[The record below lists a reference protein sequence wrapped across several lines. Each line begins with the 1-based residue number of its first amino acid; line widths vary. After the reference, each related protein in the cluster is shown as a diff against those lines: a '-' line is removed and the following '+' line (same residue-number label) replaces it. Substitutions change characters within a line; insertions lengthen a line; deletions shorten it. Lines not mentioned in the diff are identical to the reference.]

1 MRDNTLEGYP
11 ASRITYPVS
20 CVILVYVR
28 QPRFHNMTDQNPTSA
43 AAAPAAGPALSFGAL
58 RQPGFGTYCVTTM
71 LAMMADNIEHVIS
84 YWVIFEKFQSPALA
98 GFAVLS
104 HWLPFLLFSVYFG
117 AFADRYDSRRII
129 QISMLMFMGVSAA
142 WAVLFITDVIEMW
155 HAAVLL
161 VIHGMAGVLWAP
173 ASQVLIHDIVGREHI
188 VSAVRLNATTR
199 QLGIFLGPAVGG
211 GLMLLLGAGVG
222 LLVNALI
229 YLPLVIWLWKVP
241 FGAME
246 RRAQAPAPSR
256 SGWLGDAAATLREVS
271 GNRTLLSMMLLAGVS
286 SLLVGNAFLANMP
299 EYAHDLGTEKADTS
313 YAILLS
319 ANAAGALTAGILL
332 ESRVRLQAS
341 PRAAIVLAILW
352 CVSVAG
358 FAVATSYTLAVG
370 LMFVTG
376 FLYLAFVSMTQAL
389 VQIEAPA
396 HLRGRLIGL
405 FHMSHNGFRAFSGV
419 TVGILGALIG
429 IHWSL
434 ALSALVLLTVI
445 MVLLAFSMRQQR

>member
-1 MRDNTLEGYP
+1 MSDKNSAGAAVP
-11 ASRITYPVS
+11 
-20 CVILVYVR
+20 
-28 QPRFHNMTDQNPTSA
+28 A
-43 AAAPAAGPALSFGAL
+43 AAAPLSFGAL

-129 QISMLMFMGVSAA
+129 QVSMLLFMGVSAA

-173 ASQVLIHDIVGREHI
+173 ASQVLIHDIVGRENI

-211 GLMLLLGAGVG
+211 GLMLLLGPAVG
-222 LLVNALI
+222 LLVNTLI

-241 FGAME
+241 FGAIKH
-246 RRAQAPAPSR
+246 RAPAPAPAPS
-256 SGWLGDAAATLREVS
+256 GWFGDAAATLREVS

-286 SLLVGNAFLANMP
+286 SLLVGNAFLAQMP
-299 EYAHDLGTEKADTS
+299 EYAHDLHTEKADTS

-319 ANAAGALTAGILL
+319 ANAAGAFTAGILL

-341 PRAAIVLAILW
+341 PRAAIVLAIAW
-352 CVSVAG
+352 CISVAG
-358 FAVATSYTLAVG
+358 FAVATNYALAVA
-370 LMFVTG
+370 LMFTTG
-376 FLYLAFVSMTQAL
+376 FLYLAFVSMSQAL
-389 VQIEAPA
+389 VQLEAPA

-434 ALSALVLLTVI
+434 ALSS
-445 MVLLAFSMRQQR
+445 MVLLAVIIALLGFSLRAR

>member
-1 MRDNTLEGYP
+1 MSDNP
-11 ASRITYPVS
+11 ASG
-20 CVILVYVR
+20 
-28 QPRFHNMTDQNPTSA
+28 A
-43 AAAPAAGPALSFGAL
+43 AVPAAPLSFAAL
-58 RQPGFGTYCVTTM
+58 RQPGFRTYCITTA

-84 YWVIFEKFQSPALA
+84 YWVIFEKFKSPALA

-129 QISMLMFMGVSAA
+129 QVAMLLFMGVSAA
-142 WAVLFITDVIEMW
+142 WAVLFVTDAIEMW

-161 VIHGMAGVLWAP
+161 VIHGLAGVLWAP

-211 GLMLLLGAGVG
+211 GLMLLLGPAAG
-222 LLVNALI
+222 LLANVLI
-229 YLPLVIWLWKVP
+229 YVPLVVWLWKTP
-241 FGAME
+241 FGMQPRHEQTASA
-246 RRAQAPAPSR
+246 RA
-256 SGWLGDAAATLREVS
+256 GWFADAVATLREVS

-286 SLLVGNAFLANMP
+286 SLLVGNAFLAQMP

-319 ANAAGALTAGILL
+319 ANAAGALAAGVLL
-332 ESRVRLQAS
+332 ESQVRLQAR
-341 PRAAIVLAILW
+341 PRTAIVLAIVW
-352 CVSVAG
+352 CVAVAG
-358 FAVATSYTLAVG
+358 FAVATNYALAVA
-370 LMFVTG
+370 LMFLTG
-376 FLYLAFVSMTQAL
+376 FLYLAFVSMAQAL
-389 VQIEAPA
+389 VQLEAPA

-434 ALSALVLLTVI
+434 ALSALVLLAVI
-445 MVLLAFSMRQQR
+445 FVLLALSIRGQQR

>member
-1 MRDNTLEGYP
+1 MNDKP
-11 ASRITYPVS
+11 AS
-20 CVILVYVR
+20 
-28 QPRFHNMTDQNPTSA
+28 SA
-43 AAAPAAGPALSFGAL
+43 AVPAAPLTFAAL

-84 YWVIFEKFQSPALA
+84 YWVIFEKFKSPALA

-129 QISMLMFMGVSAA
+129 QVSMLLFMGVSAA
-142 WAVLFITDVIEMW
+142 WAVLFVTDIIEMW

-161 VIHGMAGVLWAP
+161 VIHVMAGVLWAP

-211 GLMLLLGAGVG
+211 GLMLLLGPAMG

-229 YLPLVIWLWKVP
+229 YLPLVVWLRKAP
-241 FGAME
+241 YAAKE
-246 RRAQAPAPSR
+246 RRAQASAAARPGSFA
-256 SGWLGDAAATLREVS
+256 DAAATLREVS

-286 SLLVGNAFLANMP
+286 SLLVGNAFLAQMP
-299 EYAHDLGTEKADTS
+299 EYAHDLGTGKADTS
-313 YAILLS
+313 YAMLLS
-319 ANAAGALTAGILL
+319 ANAAGALAAGILL
-332 ESRVRLQAS
+332 ESRMRVQAS
-341 PRAAIVLAILW
+341 PRTAIVLAILW

-358 FAVATSYTLAVG
+358 FAVATNYALAVA
-370 LMFVTG
+370 LMFMTG
-376 FLYLAFVSMTQAL
+376 FLYLGFVSMAQAL
-389 VQIEAPA
+389 VQLEAPA
-396 HLRGRLIGL
+396 HLRGRLIGV

-419 TVGILGALIG
+419 TVGILGAMIG

-434 ALSALVLLTVI
+434 ALSALVLLAAI
-445 MVLLAFSMRQQR
+445 FVLLGFSLRPAAR

>member
-1 MRDNTLEGYP
+1 MNDKN
-11 ASRITYPVS
+11 
-20 CVILVYVR
+20 
-28 QPRFHNMTDQNPTSA
+28 SA
-43 AAAPAAGPALSFGAL
+43 GAAAPAAAAPLSFGAL
-58 RQPGFGTYCVTTM
+58 RQPGFAAYCVTTM

-84 YWVIFEKFQSPALA
+84 YWVIFEKFKSPALA

-117 AFADRYDSRRII
+117 AFADRFDSRRII
-129 QISMLMFMGVSAA
+129 QISMLLFMVVSAA

-211 GLMLLLGAGVG
+211 GLMLLLGPGVG

-241 FGAME
+241 FGAVE
-246 RRAQAPAPSR
+246 RRAQAPAPNR

-313 YAILLS
+313 YAMLLS

-332 ESRVRLQAS
+332 ESRVRVQAS

-352 CVSVAG
+352 CISVAG
-358 FAVATSYTLAVG
+358 FAVATNYALAIA
-370 LMFVTG
+370 LMFMTG
-376 FLYLAFVSMTQAL
+376 FLYLGFVSMAQAL
-389 VQIEAPA
+389 VQLEAPA

-434 ALSALVLLTVI
+434 ALSS
-445 MVLLAFSMRQQR
+445 MVLLAAIFALLAFSLRAAR